1 MAWVVGLGGQPHF
14 AVYKTVLFAGGFIQA
29 VRVNALDNNIVA
41 VLNLTAH
48 FGQWK
53 AYQDAAKTKMGPP
66 GDAAWFERHGE
77 LMARQFGSEEIGVLV
92 PWAPDTTV
100 GMATQADKK
109 SLLNFINTRFEKG
122 EPVTTKG
129 KRDVKKMAVK
139 GIKGMKAKM
148 VRDLVRSYRKDGVLD
163 LMRSFY
169 KGERKSGLG
178 LTEKGQKLL
187 KSPDSEDST
196 K

>member
-1 MAWVVGLGGQPHF
+1 MTWVVGLGGQPHF

-100 GMATQADKK
+100 GMATQADMKR
-109 SLLNFINTRFEKG
+109 LLEFIDSRHERG
-122 EPVTTKG
+122 QPVTTRG
-129 KRDVKKMAVK
+129 PRDVKKTAVK
-139 GIKGMKAKM
+139 ALKGMKAKV
-148 VRDLVRSYRKDGVLD
+148 VRDLVRGWRRDDVIGMVRPFNKGQRKH
-163 LMRSFY
+163 
-169 KGERKSGLG
+169 GLG
-178 LTEKGQKLL
+178 LTEKGRKLL
-187 KSPDSEDST
+187 ASFDPASAT